1 MAKPT
6 GVIPPEDV
14 VRMFQIDLKNRPLA
28 ALLAWL
34 WPGAGHLYQGRTA
47 KGMLLM
53 LCIMSTFIFGFYI
66 GGAKVV
72 YASPKTLAQLR
83 AADQSAG
90 SLRLIGRQALDRWQ
104 FLCQAGIGSVAIP
117 AVVERQRFLNGGEP
131 LLGGW
136 FRPPKTRGDIEPT
149 EDSSGNLA
157 LHADELSKWNYES
170 GFYFELGSIYT
181 VIAGLLNVLAIYD
194 AYSGPLMP
202 QAPDEPEEKP
212 DEKPP
217 A

>member
-14 VRMFQIDLKNRPLA
+14 ARMFQLDLKNRGLA

-53 LCIMSTFIFGFYI
+53 LCIMSTFLFGFYI
-66 GGAKVV
+66 GKTKVV
-72 YASPKTLAQLR
+72 YASPKTYAELR
-83 AADQSAG
+83 AANEDAG
-90 SLRLIGRQALDRWQ
+90 LLRIAGVQALDRWQ

-117 AVVERQRFLNGGEP
+117 AVVQRDRFIKDKPP
-131 LLGGW
+131 LLGSW
-136 FRPPKTRGDIEPT
+136 FTPPREEGNIEPT
-149 EDSSGNLA
+149 RNSANNFAVHPNELA
-157 LHADELSKWNYES
+157 KWNYEG
-170 GFYFELGSIYT
+170 GFYFELGTIYT
-181 VIAGLLNVLAIYD
+181 VIAGLLNILAIFD

-202 QAPDEPEEKP
+202 KTPADAEKTPDPEKP
-212 DEKPP
+212 